1 MYGWIIH
8 RIWGRWMEFGVAG
21 VGKQMGGWARIGTKV
36 WRWMVI
42 GIKGLWAQSD
52 RMLSIGDGWTHVR
65 VLKVCPKKEKC
76 EWSGSESGSNCQM
89 GGQMESR
96 VAGVGRW
103 IGGWAGDGT
112 QVRRWVVIGIMGLWA
127 QSDGMLSLG
136 DEWNM
141 YGVCPKKEI
150 CGQT

>member
-8 RIWGRWMEFGVAG
+8 RIWGRQTEFGVAG
-21 VGKQMGGWARIGTKV
+21 VGKWMGGWAGIGTKV

-42 GIKGLWAQSD
+42 GIKGLQAQSD

-65 VLKVCPKKEKC
+65 VLKVCPKKEKML
-76 EWSGSESGSNCQM
+76 GV
-89 GGQMESR
+89 QMELSDGWTD
-96 VAGVGRW
+96 GVWSCQSWQMDRW
-103 IGGWAGDGT
+103 MG
-112 QVRRWVVIGIMGLWA
+112 RRWVVIGIMRLWA

-141 YGVCPKKEI
+141 YGICPGKEI
-150 CGQT
+150 CRWTWH